1 MNYFNLPN
9 QIDALLR
16 SVPIIRP
23 KTTWHNLPTQ
33 LRAIKVQLLILNE
46 ELEDEDLSVVLT
58 SIPNANWF
66 NYLSVVNKIKT
77 AITII
82 NEL

>member
-9 QIDALLR
+9 QIDTLLR
-16 SVPIIRP
+16 SVPITRP
-23 KTTWHNLPTQ
+23 KTTWYNLPVQ

-46 ELEDEDLSVVLT
+46 ELEDEELAVVLT

-66 NYLSVVNKIKT
+66 NYFSVANKIKT